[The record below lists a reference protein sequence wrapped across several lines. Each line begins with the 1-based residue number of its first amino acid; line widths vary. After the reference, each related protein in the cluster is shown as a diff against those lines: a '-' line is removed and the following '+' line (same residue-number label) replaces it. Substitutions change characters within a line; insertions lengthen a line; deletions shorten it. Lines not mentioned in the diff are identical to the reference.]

1 MIMVRIMIGCGDD
14 DDYDDNN
21 NNNNNNSVQSNFLRL

>member
-1 MIMVRIMIGCGDD
+1 MVRIMIGCGDD

-21 NNNNNNSVQSNFLRL
+21 NNNNNSVQSNFLRL

>member
-1 MIMVRIMIGCGDD
+1 MVRIMIGCGDD